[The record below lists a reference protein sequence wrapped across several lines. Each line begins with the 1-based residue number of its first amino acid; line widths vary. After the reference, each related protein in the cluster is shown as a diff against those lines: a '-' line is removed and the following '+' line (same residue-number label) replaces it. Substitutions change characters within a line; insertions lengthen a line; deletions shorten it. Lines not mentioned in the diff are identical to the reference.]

1 MSALPLTPAEH
12 EHSAAVDLAAQW
24 LVAQGDTTGMAVI
37 PELRQR
43 FGITAAEACAACRQA
58 GLIRRAS

>member
-24 LVAQGDTTGMAVI
+24 LVSQGDLTGRAVI